1 MPSAIKPA
9 IGDVWLCN
17 DGRLIVVTKIDD
29 SAFGNIR
36 RVYACINGEWLEPF
50 IDLWPM
56 VLLSMQATPLGNV
69 YRYTFQLVG
78 DGNYRS
84 NDLVI
89 NEPIYESVVE
99 K

>member
-1 MPSAIKPA
+1 MLISEFKTKELGLTVTNDLPSAIKPA

-36 RVYACINGEWLEPF
+36 GVHACINGEWLEPF

-56 VLLSMQATPLGNV
+56 VLLSMQASPLGRV
-69 YRYTFQLVG
+69 R
-78 DGNYRS
+78 
-84 NDLVI
+84 
-89 NEPIYESVVE
+89 